1 MWICTKCGERIEA
14 QFDSCWKC
22 STPKTDGAS
31 TSAVATFVEEAK
43 AAKWRLAYRVFRSTF
58 STWDVLFDQAATFA
72 TEIGPER
79 FVSISHSADDC
90 DGVVTV
96 WYWTTEE
103 AAPVN

>member
-1 MWICTKCGERIEA
+1 MWTCAKCGERIEA

-31 TSAVATFVEEAK
+31 DSPVATSVEEAK
-43 AAKWRLAYRVFRSTF
+43 GAEWRLAYRVFRRAF
-58 STWDVLFDQAATFA
+58 STWDLLFDQTARFA

-79 FVSISHSADDC
+79 FVSISHSSDN
-90 DGVVTV
+90 GVVTV

-103 AAPVN
+103 AAPAS